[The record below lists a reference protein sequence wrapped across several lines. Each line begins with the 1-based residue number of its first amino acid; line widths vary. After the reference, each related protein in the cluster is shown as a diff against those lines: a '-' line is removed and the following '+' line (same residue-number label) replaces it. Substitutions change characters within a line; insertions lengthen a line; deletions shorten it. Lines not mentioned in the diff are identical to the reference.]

1 MSEVGTNEPALRQT
15 QRCASGSERRGDSR
29 LTTDL
34 RATLVSVDPVPD
46 GAGARGS
53 YWSSD
58 ADAVENASRRG
69 ICLRCERPPAVGTRL
84 VLELL
89 APGETRSIDLVGR
102 ARWTRVEFQR
112 GARGAC
118 ARAQVGVEIIG
129 GSPTALDRWDRALE
143 HFAEHTLAS
152 VATPEGLR

>member
-1 MSEVGTNEPALRQT
+1 MRESRTDETGMRQT
-15 QRCASGSERRGDSR
+15 PTQRSASERRGDSR
-29 LTTDL
+29 LATDL

-46 GAGARGS
+46 GASARGS

-69 ICLRCERPPAVGTRL
+69 ICLHCERPPAVGTRL
-84 VLELL
+84 VLELF
-89 APGETRSIDLVGR
+89 APGETRPIDLVGR

-112 GARGAC
+112 GSRGA
-118 ARAQVGVEIIG
+118 RALAKVGVEIMG
-129 GSPTALDRWDRALE
+129 GSPTSLDRWDRALE
-143 HFAEHTLAS
+143 DLAVRGLAS